1 MSHSNLMKAI
11 RQENGIAQHCPITH
25 LNSSTIFETH
35 HGMIGSVIK
44 VAGIPFDTETDDN
57 LNQFHRSWHHA
68 LKSIDDKFCV
78 YVTTHRHQQNIS
90 LTGEFNN
97 QFLHELDQQYH
108 QQFNDKT
115 LYVNDIYITLLYRG
129 LNLKKGTKTVNW
141 LQGISEKLI
150 KNARQQF
157 RQEQIVDHEKLLM
170 QLLVML
176 SPFQPYLLGSHEKN
190 EQPYSELLKFF
201 SLLLNAEQQYPLIQP
216 NFPTPLN
223 HEITNTSAMFEKYPH
238 GNISQYLS
246 RYRYF
251 FGKYIQLHN
260 GEHDRFAAMLSIK
273 RYSSESHV
281 LMFDPLYFL
290 DCEFISTHSFAI
302 EASDSSQKIIKQ
314 HLIKLQNVNDP
325 AKSQMSELTD
335 ARDMLASD
343 RLITG
348 YHHHTLML
356 LADNPQAL
364 QQSIN
369 NALRSYAESGVV
381 AIKEDIGQEAAFWA
395 QIPGNINYIA
405 RHALIT
411 SQNFADFCSLHNYRT
426 GYRDCNHLGSAVT
439 LLETPSK
446 TPYFF
451 NFHAKSTSSEKQN
464 PTKGHTTIIGGNGS
478 GKTVMMAFLDAQ
490 ASRYGGNT
498 FIFDRDRGME
508 IYIRACG
515 GRYAILSPNHRD
527 IAFNPLQLAD
537 TPENRKFCQEWLCQL
552 VKNEHETEL
561 PSEITS
567 AMTSCVD
574 YAFQH
579 LAPQHRQLSN
589 IVSMLPMNFSRWTS
603 LRRWLRQHDRYS
615 DGEYAYLFDNPIDN
629 FQLST
634 KTGFDMT
641 HFLDNES
648 SSVRMAVFMYIMH
661 LLKLKMNGQLLSI
674 YLDEGWQYAADPY
687 WVERLKKDFPT
698 LRKYNAHL
706 VFATQSP
713 ASVVQS
719 ALRNVILDNCATN
732 IFFANPQAKKEH
744 YIDGFNLTESEFSA
758 IQGNEP
764 ASRLFL
770 LKQEH
775 ESTLCRLN
783 LSHMSDT
790 LAVLSGNKKTVNLL
804 EKIRQEVGDD
814 PAIWLPIFQKW
825 RLEV

>member
-1 MSHSNLMKAI
+1 MSHSNVMKAVH
-11 RQENGIAQHCPITH
+11 QENSIAQHCPITH
-25 LNSSTIFETH
+25 LNSPTTFETI
-35 HGMIGSVIK
+35 HGMLGSVIK
-44 VAGIPFDTETDDN
+44 VAGVPFDTETDDN
-57 LNQFHRSWHHA
+57 LNQFHRSWHQA
-68 LKSIDDKFCV
+68 IKSLDDKCCI
-78 YVTTHRHQQNIS
+78 YVTTHRHRQNIVLS
-90 LTGEFNN
+90 GDFNAL
-97 QFLHELDQQYH
+97 FLQELDQQYH
-108 QQFNDKT
+108 QQFNSQT
-115 LYVNDIYITLLYRG
+115 LFVNDIYVTLLYRG
-129 LNLKKGTKTVNW
+129 INLKKGAKTFNW
-141 LQGISEKLI
+141 IQTVSEKLV

-157 RQEQIVDHEKLLM
+157 RNEQLAEHEKNLA

-176 SPFQPYLLGSHEKN
+176 APFKPHLLGSNETEKDTH
-190 EQPYSELLKFF
+190 SELLHFI
-201 SLLLNAEQQYPLIQP
+201 SLLLNADNKFPIVKPLFSSPISHKITADSLRWKQYPQ
-216 NFPTPLN
+216 
-223 HEITNTSAMFEKYPH
+223 

-251 FGKYIQLHN
+251 FGKYIQLHD
-260 GEHDRFAAMLSIK
+260 GDQDRFSAMLSIK

-290 DCEFISTHSFAI
+290 DCEFISTHSFAV
-302 EASDSSQKIIKQ
+302 EANDRSQKIIKQ

-325 AKSQMSELTD
+325 AKSQMTELSD

-356 LADNPQAL
+356 LANNIEEL
-364 QQSIN
+364 KNNIN
-369 NALRSYAESGVV
+369 KALRCYSESGLV
-381 AIKEDIGQEAAFWA
+381 AIKEDIGQEAAFWS

-411 SQNFADFCSLHNYRT
+411 SHNFTDFCSLHNYRT
-426 GYRDCNHLGSAVT
+426 GYRDSNHLGSAVT

-451 NFHAKSTSSEKQN
+451 NFHAKGSSADKQN

-490 ASRYGGNT
+490 ASRYKGNT
-498 FIFDRDRGME
+498 FVFDRDRGME

-515 GRYAILSPNHRD
+515 GHYAILSPNHRD
-527 IAFNPLQLAD
+527 VSFNPLQLAD
-537 TPENRKFCQEWLCQL
+537 TPDNRKFCQDWLCQL
-552 VKNEHETEL
+552 VKNETEVEL
-561 PSEITS
+561 PSDIVAAVTTCIE
-567 AMTSCVD
+567 

-579 LAPQHRQLSN
+579 LAPHHRQLSH
-589 IVSMLPMNFSRWTS
+589 IVSMLPVNFPRWS
-603 LRRWLRQHDRYS
+603 ALRRWLRQHDRYAE
-615 DGEYAYLFDNPIDN
+615 GEYAYLFDNPIDN
-629 FQLST
+629 FQFSI

-648 SSVRMAVFMYIMH
+648 PTVRMAVFMYIMH

-706 VFATQSP
+706 IFATQSP

-719 ALRNVILDNCATN
+719 ALRNVILDNCATSL
-732 IFFANPQAKKEH
+732 FFANPQAKKEH
-744 YIDGFNLTESEFSA
+744 YIDGFNLTEAEFA
-758 IQGNEP
+758 TVQGNEP
-764 ASRLFL
+764 NSRLFL

-775 ESTLCRLN
+775 ESSLCRLN
-783 LSHMSDT
+783 LSHMQDT
-790 LAVLSGNKKTVNLL
+790 LAVLSGNKKTVQLL
-804 EKIRQEVGDD
+804 DRIRNEVGDD
-814 PAIWLPIFQKW
+814 PETWLPLFYKW
-825 RLEV
+825 RHEV

>member
-1 MSHSNLMKAI
+1 MSHSNLMKVV
-11 RQENGIAQHCPITH
+11 RQENSITEHCPITH
-25 LNSSTIFETH
+25 LNSPTIFETK

-44 VAGIPFDTETDDN
+44 VTGIPFDTETDDN

-68 LKSIDDKFCV
+68 LKNINENFCV
-78 YVTTHRHQQNIS
+78 YVTTHRHRQNLA
-90 LTGEFNN
+90 LTGNFDNP
-97 QFLHELDQQYH
+97 FLKELDQQYH

-129 LNLKKGTKTVNW
+129 MNLKKGAKAFN
-141 LQGISEKLI
+141 LIQGISEKFV
-150 KNARQQF
+150 KTARQQF
-157 RQEQIVDHEKLLM
+157 RQDQLAEHERTLM

-176 SPFQPYLLGSHEKN
+176 APFNPYLLGSHEQAN
-190 EQPYSELLKFF
+190 SSYSEVLTFF
-201 SLLLNAEQQYPLIQP
+201 SLLLNAGKVSPILHAATAAPLQHD
-216 NFPTPLN
+216 LN
-223 HEITNTSAMFEKYPH
+223 HADQAWQQYPH
-238 GNISQYLS
+238 GNVGHYLS

-260 GEHDRFAAMLSIK
+260 GEHDRFATMLSIK

-302 EASDSSQKIIKQ
+302 EANDRSQHVIKQ
-314 HLIKLQNVNDP
+314 HLTKLQNVNDP
-325 AKSQMSELTD
+325 AKSQIGELAS

-356 LADNPQAL
+356 LAENPITIQDN
-364 QQSIN
+364 IN
-369 NALRSYAESGVV
+369 KALRCYAESGLV
-381 AIKEDIGQEAAFWA
+381 AVKEDIGQEAAFWA
-395 QIPGNINYIA
+395 QLPGNINYIA

-411 SQNFADFCSLHNYRT
+411 SQNFSDFCSLHNYRT
-426 GYRDCNHLGSAVT
+426 GYRDGNHLGNAVT
-439 LLETPSK
+439 LLETPAK

-451 NFHAKSTSSEKQN
+451 NFHAKNSSADKQN

-515 GRYAILSPNHRD
+515 GRYVILSPNHRD
-527 IAFNPLQLAD
+527 VTFNPLQLSD

-552 VKNEHETEL
+552 VKQENELEL
-561 PSEITS
+561 PSEIT
-567 AMTSCVD
+567 AALAGCID

-579 LAPQHRQLSN
+579 LAPAHRQLSN
-589 IVSMLPMNFSRWTS
+589 IVMMLPINFPRWPS
-603 LRRWLRQHDRYS
+603 LRRWLRQHDHYAE
-615 DGEYAYLFDNPIDN
+615 GEYAYLFDNPTDSI
-629 FQLST
+629 QLGT

-648 SSVRMAVFMYIMH
+648 PAVRMAVFMYIMH

-674 YLDEGWQYAADPY
+674 YLDEGWQYATDPY

-706 VFATQSP
+706 IFATQSP
-713 ASVVQS
+713 TSVVQS
-719 ALRNVILDNCATN
+719 ALRNVILDNCATS

-744 YIDGFNLTESEFSA
+744 YIDGFNLTEAEFNA
-758 IQGNEP
+758 VQGNEP
-764 ASRLFL
+764 SSRLFL

-783 LSHMSDT
+783 LAHMSDT
-790 LAVLSGNKKTVNLL
+790 LAILSGNKKTITLL

-814 PAIWLPIFQKW
+814 PEVWLPIFHKW
-825 RLEV
+825 RHEV